1 MPKKFTE
8 EQIKKREQLIKYYVG
23 RNYSANRIQ
32 KELQKKGL
40 GMRRKDLLKRVREIR
55 EAKTLRAIPRIPK
68 KRYKARPWF
77 MGRKAIA
84 VYGTVNGKSRRI
96 EMVGSGRQLYNAMLR
111 VAQHPPKYRFVRCRA
126 YEAHKYLDYRE
137 KWDEHPQVIS

>member
-55 EAKTLRAIPRIPK
+55 EAKTLKAIPRIPK

-111 VAQHPPKYRFVRCRA
+111 VAQHPPKVRFVRCRA
-126 YEAHKYLDYRE
+126 DRAHYFLDYRE